1 MLNIE
6 SAKII
11 FDASPLRYLHTG
23 LGQFSFCLLKEFEK
37 LARNDFD
44 LFALVHSKYQ
54 SLVPAGIQ
62 IEKATF
68 LRRHSPELIQKL
80 LYRRYNLWHITTEN
94 TRLTGIPR
102 SAQIILT
109 IHGLH
114 FLDEKNDVTA
124 GQHLAKVQR
133 LVDKAKAITAV
144 SHFTANLVKQKL
156 NVRDKTVEVIYN
168 GISFADGPPTLPSW
182 APDGKFI
189 FSIGTFFQR
198 KNLGVLLPIMN
209 YLPDFKL
216 VLAGDDHQPQGDFI
230 RAEIVRLG
238 LQARVIITGEITEG
252 EKIWLYRQGE
262 ALVFPSISEGFGI
275 PLIESFYYGKP
286 VFCGRYGSLP
296 EVGAEHAFYWE
307 NFDPVQMS
315 AMVLKKLDEDRQEKK
330 LARMEYARRFSW
342 NNTAKQFLNLY
353 GRMLKKTQP

>member
-6 SAKII
+6 RSKII

-23 LGQFSFCLLKEFEK
+23 LGQFSFSLLNEFEK
-37 LARNDFD
+37 LARNDFEI
-44 LFALVHSKYQ
+44 FALVHSNYQ
-54 SLVPAGIQ
+54 SLVPQGIQ

-68 LRRHSPELIQKL
+68 LRRHGPELMQQL
-80 LYRRYNLWHITTEN
+80 LYNRCNLWHITTEN

-102 SAQIILT
+102 SAQVILT

-114 FLDEKNDVTA
+114 FLDEKNDETA
-124 GQHLAKVQR
+124 ARHLVKVQR
-133 LVDKAKAITAV
+133 LLDKANAITAV
-144 SHFTANLVKQKL
+144 SHFTANLVKEKL
-156 NVRDKTVEVIYN
+156 DVKDKEVEVIYN
-168 GISFADGPPTLPSW
+168 GISFADEAPTLPSW

-198 KNLGVLLPIMN
+198 KNLSVLLPMMN
-209 YLPDFKL
+209 YLTDFKL
-216 VLAGDDHQPQGDFI
+216 VLAGDDLHPQGDFI

-238 LQARVIITGEITEG
+238 LQASVIITGEITER

-296 EVGAEHAFYWE
+296 EVGAEHAFFWE
-307 NFDPVQMS
+307 NFDPMQMS
-315 AMVLKKLDEDRQEKK
+315 AMVQKELDEDRQEKK
-330 LARMEYARRFSW
+330 LARMEYARGFSW

-353 GRMLKKTQP
+353 GRMLKTIQP